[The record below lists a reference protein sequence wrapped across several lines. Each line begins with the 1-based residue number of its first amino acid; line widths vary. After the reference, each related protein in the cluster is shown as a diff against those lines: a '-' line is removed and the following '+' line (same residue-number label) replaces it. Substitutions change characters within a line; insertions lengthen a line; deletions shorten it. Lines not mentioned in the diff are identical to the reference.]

1 MSSQEWKKEIAKC
14 FNQDSGMSP
23 EEAKIAFLKVR
34 LFRLRDKCIYL
45 YFSCENVRFCYVDE
59 LYRKILNI
67 TIITFPPKSSCLY
80 LT

>member
-45 YFSCENVRFCYVDE
+45 Y
-59 LYRKILNI
+59 IL
-67 TIITFPPKSSCLY
+67 
-80 LT
+80 